1 MICPVDN
8 KDMIVVEYKG
18 IELDTCLECHGV
30 WFDSGELGL
39 MFKLNESGDIDEF
52 IEKMKNSPDADTS
65 EKQRKCPICGKK
77 MHKKNAG
84 TEHKVI
90 LDVCRNGHG
99 LWFDGGEVIQFAEQ
113 VAGSGQTSGGTD
125 NAALD
130 YIKDFFGKS

>member
-1 MICPVDN
+1 
-8 KDMIVVEYKG
+8 
-18 IELDTCLECHGV
+18 
-30 WFDSGELGL
+30 
-39 MFKLNESGDIDEF
+39 
-52 IEKMKNSPDADTS
+52 
-65 EKQRKCPICGKK
+65 